1 MSGFSVQISADMDVL
16 LTLSD
21 RMLQSEPREE
31 ERPDPYE
38 KLLRLEKE
46 REKILQF
53 LPQPMALTPGL
64 QGHFLH
70 MLTLEELQKDFA
82 SKRQALTSQYPL
94 EPLVLKQAL
103 AELEAKRKV
112 RLAEFD
118 APSLTLEEQ
127 KELLNH
133 LLWHAVNAYFDNA
146 LEKSKLSLLTA

>member
-1 MSGFSVQISADMDVL
+1 MSGFSAQISADMDVL

-21 RMLQSEPREE
+21 RMLQSEEGIS
-31 ERPDPYE
+31 DPYE
-38 KLLRLEKE
+38 KLLGLESE

-53 LPQPMALTPGL
+53 LPQPLALSSRL
-64 QGHFLH
+64 QGYFLH
-70 MLTLEELQKDFA
+70 MLVLEELQKEFA
-82 SKRQALTSQYPL
+82 SKRQALNTQYQH
-94 EPLVLKQAL
+94 EPAAL
-103 AELEAKRKV
+103 HHALSELEERRQA

-118 APSLTLEEQ
+118 SPSLTLEEQ

>member
-1 MSGFSVQISADMDVL
+1 MSGFSAQISADMDVL

-21 RMLQSEPREE
+21 RMLQSDQLEE
-31 ERPDPYE
+31 GISDPYE
-38 KLLRLEKE
+38 KLLGLENE

-53 LPQPMALTPGL
+53 LPQPLALSSRL

-70 MLTLEELQKDFA
+70 MLVLEELQKEFA
-82 SKRQALTSQYPL
+82 NKRQALTTQYQHDPAALRHALSDL
-94 EPLVLKQAL
+94 ELRRQA
-103 AELEAKRKV
+103 
-112 RLAEFD
+112 RLAEYD
-118 APSLTLEEQ
+118 SPSLTLEEQ

>member
-1 MSGFSVQISADMDVL
+1 MSEFSAQISADMDVL

-21 RMLQSEPREE
+21 RMLQSELFEE
-31 ERPDPYE
+31 AVSDPYE
-38 KLLRLEKE
+38 KLLRLEVE

-53 LPQPMALTPGL
+53 LPQPMALSPRL

-70 MLTLEELQKDFA
+70 MLALEELQKEFA
-82 SKRQALTSQYPL
+82 DKRQALTAQYQSDQSSL
-94 EPLVLKQAL
+94 RLAL
-103 AELEAKRKV
+103 ADLELRRKA

-127 KELLNH
+127 KALLNH

-146 LEKSKLSLLTA
+146 LEKSKLALLTA